1 MRTPLDS
8 AVGDAVSECALMD
21 VLYKDYLEHSLLNV
35 RNLHSLRG
43 EIFQLVDPLLSCL
56 AVDLCSPRRVLV
68 TAFRRRHVNRVQMNE
83 W

>member
-35 RNLHSLRG
+35 RNLHSL
-43 EIFQLVDPLLSCL
+43 LVRSSSSSALCCL
-56 AVDLCSPRRVLV
+56 AVELCSPRRVLV
-68 TAFRRRHVNRVQMNE
+68 TAFRRRHVNRVQMNG